1 MLHMF
6 HTYVA
11 SVLRGGCICFVMA
24 FQIFLGVFANI
35 SYACFKCFIYLQMYV
50 VVFHLNVSKVVRI
63 LHNYNSPSG

>member
-1 MLHMF
+1 
-6 HTYVA
+6 
-11 SVLRGGCICFVMA
+11 MA